1 MSCIISEEKEEKS
14 EEESEEEEKEGIYTD
29 LRVNDVKY
37 MTLPEAPF
45 APILS
50 RFIGKRSYNLQ
61 QGDKNHIIEIM
72 DTDDGHE
79 VQIDDTSFY
88 TR

>member
-1 MSCIISEEKEEKS
+1 MSCTISEEEKEEKS
-14 EEESEEEEKEGIYTD
+14 EEESEEESEEGIYTD

-50 RFIGKRSYNLQ
+50 RFIGTCAFGL
-61 QGDKNHIIEIM
+61 
-72 DTDDGHE
+72 
-79 VQIDDTSFY
+79 
-88 TR
+88 